1 MNVLERAKQRY
12 NEIPIPDELSG
23 RIQLEVRLAKERQAE
38 DEKREKVKLP
48 KRPIPFRRL
57 QKSAA
62 AAAAVLLIFA
72 GALNTNMVFAKS
84 AEELPVIGVLARV
97 LTFRSYE
104 EKTDDLEISVEI
116 PSIDMIAEDLKGAEQ
131 PVNEEILRLCEQY
144 AAEAE
149 KRAIEY
155 RDAFFATGGTE
166 EEWKAHNIQIRV
178 WYEVKAQ
185 SDKYLSLAVMGTENW
200 TNAYSR
206 TKYYNID
213 LQSGSL
219 VSLSDILGE
228 NYKQKA
234 DQEISR
240 QIRERQKAGGVY
252 FDGFEG
258 ISEDTQFYLNESGE
272 PVIVFEPYEIA
283 PGSEGRQEF
292 VISE

>member
-38 DEKREKVKLP
+38 AEKREKVKLP

-62 AAAAVLLIFA
+62 GAAAVLLIFA

>member
-38 DEKREKVKLP
+38 NEKREKVKLP

-72 GALNTNMVFAKS
+72 GALNTNMAFAKS

-149 KRAIEY
+149 KRAIQY

-166 EEWKAHNIQIRV
+166 EEWKAHNIQNRV

-185 SDKYLSLAVMGTENW
+185 SDKYLSLAVMGAENW
-200 TNAYSR
+200 TNAYSE

-213 LQSGSL
+213 LQDGSL
-219 VSLSDILGE
+219 IRLSDILGE

-234 DQEISR
+234 DQEIRR
-240 QIRERQKAGGVY
+240 QIRERQQEGGIY
-252 FDGFEG
+252 FEHFDG
-258 ISEDTQFYLNESGE
+258 IREDTPFYLNESGQ

>member
-97 LTFRSYE
+97 LTCRSYE

>member
-38 DEKREKVKLP
+38 NEKREKVKLP

-72 GALNTNMVFAKS
+72 GALNTNMAFAKS

-219 VSLSDILGE
+219 VSLSDIIGE

>member
-72 GALNTNMVFAKS
+72 GALNTNMAFAKS

>member
-1 MNVLERAKQRY
+1 MNLFEEAKKRY
-12 NEIPIPDELSG
+12 HEIPIPDELSG

-38 DEKREKVKLP
+38 AEKREKVKLP

-240 QIRERQKAGGVY
+240 QIRERQKAGGIY
-252 FDGFEG
+252 FEHFDG
-258 ISEDTQFYLNESGE
+258 IREDTPFYLNESGQ

>member
-38 DEKREKVKLP
+38 NEKREKVKLP

-72 GALNTNMVFAKS
+72 GALNTNMAFAKS

-149 KRAIEY
+149 KRAIQY

-166 EEWKAHNIQIRV
+166 EEWKAHNIQNRV

-185 SDKYLSLAVMGTENW
+185 SDQYLSLAVMGAENW
-200 TNAYSR
+200 TNAYSE

-213 LQSGSL
+213 LQDGSL
-219 VSLSDILGE
+219 IRLSDILGE

-234 DQEISR
+234 DQEIRR
-240 QIRERQKAGGVY
+240 QIRERQQEGGIY
-252 FDGFEG
+252 FEHFDG
-258 ISEDTQFYLNESGE
+258 IREDTPFYLNESGQ

>member
-1 MNVLERAKQRY
+1 MNLFEEAKKRY
-12 NEIPIPDELSG
+12 HEIPIPDELSG

-38 DEKREKVKLP
+38 NEKREKVKLP

-72 GALNTNMVFAKS
+72 GALNTNMAFAKS

-219 VSLSDILGE
+219 VSLSDIIGE

>member
-72 GALNTNMVFAKS
+72 GALNTNMAFAKS

-149 KRAIEY
+149 KRAIGY

>member
-38 DEKREKVKLP
+38 NEKREKVKLP

-72 GALNTNMVFAKS
+72 GALNTNMAFAKS

-219 VSLSDILGE
+219 VSLSDIIGE

-272 PVIVFEPYEIA
+272 LVIVFEPYEIA

>member
-149 KRAIEY
+149 KRAIQY

-185 SDKYLSLAVMGTENW
+185 SDQYLSLAVMGAENW
-200 TNAYSR
+200 TSAYSE

-213 LQSGSL
+213 LQDGSL
-219 VSLSDILGE
+219 IRLSDILGE

-234 DQEISR
+234 DQEIRR
-240 QIRERQKAGGVY
+240 QIRERQQEGGIY
-252 FDGFEG
+252 FEHFDG
-258 ISEDTQFYLNESGE
+258 IREDTPFYLNESGQ

>member
-62 AAAAVLLIFA
+62 AAVLLIFA
-72 GALNTNMVFAKS
+72 GALNTNIAFAKS

>member
-1 MNVLERAKQRY
+1 MLF
-12 NEIPIPDELSG
+12 S
-23 RIQLEVRLAKERQAE
+23 
-38 DEKREKVKLP
+38 
-48 KRPIPFRRL
+48 RRL

-72 GALNTNMVFAKS
+72 GALNTNMAFAKS
-84 AEELPVIGVLARV
+84 AEEIPVIGALARV

-104 EKTDDLEISVEI
+104 AKTDDLEISVEI
-116 PSIDMIAEDLKGAEQ
+116 PSIDVIAEDLDGVEQ
-131 PVNEEILRLCEQY
+131 SVNEEILQLCEQY

-149 KRAIEY
+149 KRAIQY

-185 SDKYLSLAVMGTENW
+185 SDQYLSLAVMGAENW
-200 TNAYSR
+200 TSAYSE

-213 LQSGSL
+213 LQDGSL
-219 VSLSDILGE
+219 IRLSDILGE

-234 DQEISR
+234 DQEIRR
-240 QIRERQKAGGVY
+240 QIRERQQEGGIY
-252 FDGFEG
+252 FEHFDG
-258 ISEDTQFYLNESGE
+258 IREDTPFYLNESGQ

>member
-1 MNVLERAKQRY
+1 MNLFEEAKKRY
-12 NEIPIPDELSG
+12 HEIPIPDELTE
-23 RIQLEVRLAKERQAE
+23 RVQLEIRLAKEKQ
-38 DEKREKVKLP
+38 EKDARRKMEKFS
-48 KRPIPFRRL
+48 KRMLFSRRL

-72 GALNTNMVFAKS
+72 GALNTNMAFAKS
-84 AEELPVIGVLARV
+84 AEEIPVIGALARV

-104 EKTDDLEISVEI
+104 AKTDDLEISVEI
-116 PSIDMIAEDLKGAEQ
+116 PSIDVIAEDLDGVEQ
-131 PVNEEILRLCEQY
+131 SVNEEILQLCEQY

-149 KRAIEY
+149 KRAIQY

-185 SDKYLSLAVMGTENW
+185 SDQYLSLAVMGAENW
-200 TNAYSR
+200 TSAYSE

-213 LQSGSL
+213 LQDGSL
-219 VSLSDILGE
+219 IRLSDILGE

-234 DQEISR
+234 DQEIRR
-240 QIRERQKAGGVY
+240 QIRERQQEGGIY
-252 FDGFEG
+252 FEHFDG
-258 ISEDTQFYLNESGE
+258 IREDTPFYLNKSGQ

>member
-72 GALNTNMVFAKS
+72 GALNTNMAFAKS

-149 KRAIEY
+149 KRAIGY

-283 PGSEGRQEF
+283 PGSEGHQEF

>member
-38 DEKREKVKLP
+38 NEKREKVKLP

-72 GALNTNMVFAKS
+72 GALNTNMAFAKS

-131 PVNEEILRLCEQY
+131 PVNEEILRLCEQH

-149 KRAIEY
+149 KRAIQY

-185 SDKYLSLAVMGTENW
+185 SDQYLSLAVMGAENW
-200 TNAYSR
+200 TNAYSE

-213 LQSGSL
+213 LQDGSL
-219 VSLSDILGE
+219 IRLSDILGE

-234 DQEISR
+234 DQEIRR
-240 QIRERQKAGGVY
+240 QIRERQQEGGIY
-252 FDGFEG
+252 FEHFDG
-258 ISEDTQFYLNESGE
+258 IREDTPFYLNESGQ

>member
-116 PSIDMIAEDLKGAEQ
+116 PSIDVIAEDLDGVEQ
-131 PVNEEILRLCEQY
+131 SVNEEILQLCEQY

-213 LQSGSL
+213 LQDGSL
-219 VSLSDILGE
+219 IRLSDILGE

>member
-48 KRPIPFRRL
+48 KRSIPFRRL
-57 QKSAA
+57 QKS

>member
-57 QKSAA
+57 QKS

>member
-38 DEKREKVKLP
+38 AEKREKVKLP

-72 GALNTNMVFAKS
+72 GALNTNMAFAKS

>member
-48 KRPIPFRRL
+48 KRSIPFRRL
-57 QKSAA
+57 QKS

-72 GALNTNMVFAKS
+72 GALNTNMAFAKS

>member
-72 GALNTNMVFAKS
+72 GALNTNMAFAKS

-166 EEWKAHNIQIRV
+166 EECKAHNIQIRV

>member
-1 MNVLERAKQRY
+1 
-12 NEIPIPDELSG
+12 
-23 RIQLEVRLAKERQAE
+23 
-38 DEKREKVKLP
+38 
-48 KRPIPFRRL
+48 
-57 QKSAA
+57 
-62 AAAAVLLIFA
+62 
-72 GALNTNMVFAKS
+72 
-84 AEELPVIGVLARV
+84 
-97 LTFRSYE
+97 
-104 EKTDDLEISVEI
+104 
-116 PSIDMIAEDLKGAEQ
+116 MIAEDLKGAEQ
-131 PVNEEILRLCEQY
+131 PVNEEILLLCEQY